1 MEARTIQHLLEVV
14 EALDSV
20 HEWRTISDDLDQRE
34 KMAYMLQ
41 EAATNMNHIDDVRV
55 IMNDGDSSNEEKAN
69 ELECFFI
76 EELKAGLKNLKR
88 WNERK

>member
-1 MEARTIQHLLEVV
+1 
-14 EALDSV
+14 
-20 HEWRTISDDLDQRE
+20 
-34 KMAYMLQ
+34 MLQ
-41 EAATNMNHIDDVRV
+41 DAAANMNHIDDVRV